1 MILPV
6 HTLADGQG
14 LLPASHRLDPVAPQ
28 FVQLGEPGQRLSL
41 SRARLSPGPTLQFQ
55 RALSGGHR
63 LVELAGLAQL
73 LGLPNQPVPLR
84 DWLLLRRRRSARSLS
99 PHRSET
105 HQQCHSQPERGHR

>member
-1 MILPV
+1 MAHQL
-6 HTLADGQG
+6 LQFGQARQGVG
-14 LLPASHRLDPVAPQ
+14 LSAAI
-28 FVQLGEPGQRLSL
+28 G
-41 SRARLSPGPTLQFQ
+41 SPGLPHPIPGRLG
-55 RALSGGHR
+55 GGHR

-105 HQQCHSQPERGHR
+105 HQQGHSQPERGHR